1 MPPNSS
7 ENRHL
12 VIITGMA
19 GAGRSQASKTL
30 EDLGFFVIDNLPA
43 ELISQVVAKA
53 DLPESAQTK
62 LAVVVDTRG
71 GLEFDDLDLVMQN
84 LAADGI
90 PCTLLF
96 MDADDDVLAARF
108 EESRRP
114 HPVPGDTVAESI
126 GDEREA
132 LEGLRGRAD
141 LLVDTSE
148 LNVHELRELITESFS
163 VEVERRPMRIS
174 VISFGFKHGVPRV
187 VDLVFDVRFLPN
199 PHWVEELR
207 PLTGLDDPVR
217 SHVLDQ
223 EDAATFLRYI
233 EQLLAFLVPRYRSEG
248 KAYLTLGIG
257 CTGGR
262 HRSVVLAEHVAEYL
276 QRLGD
281 LDVTTRHRDLNR

>member
-1 MPPNSS
+1 MPPNSP

-132 LEGLRGRAD
+132 LQGLRGRAD

-163 VEVERRPMRIS
+163 AEVERRPMRIS

-223 EDAATFLRYI
+223 EDTTTFLGYI

-262 HRSVVLAEHVAEYL
+262 HRSVVLAERVAEYL